1 MKKSVRL
8 MTAILVLAMLLSTC
22 ISCAETGNSGETTAS
37 AVTEGAAATDAETI
51 SAQTEFAASNIP
63 DDLKF
68 EGTVLNLLYWDDVP
82 NKEFFVE
89 MDENGNPYKFQ
100 WECLGVGRS
109 TSIIL
114 HGFEKIVLNIKSR
127 IIGQITEE
135 GLKWIA
141 EHDET
146 YIICDVD
153 IKTDSQS

>member
-1 MKKSVRL
+1 MLKKGYIYSVRDYDNNPHKIVL
-8 MTAILVLAMLLSTC
+8 MEDYDGVSTR
-22 ISCAETGNSGETTAS
+22 IK
-37 AVTEGAAATDAETI
+37 AVAFTHNE
-51 SAQTEFAASNIP
+51 
-63 DDLKF
+63 K
-68 EGTVLNLLYWDDVP
+68 GTSKYPNKP
-82 NKEFFVE
+82 INKEFFVE
-89 MDENGNPYKFQ
+89 MDENGNLYKFQ

-141 EHDET
+141 EHVET

-153 IKTDSQS
+153 IKTESQS

>member
-1 MKKSVRL
+1 MLKKGYIYSVRDYDNNPHKIVL
-8 MTAILVLAMLLSTC
+8 MEDYDGCSTRIKAVAFTHNEIGTAKHP
-22 ISCAETGNSGETTAS
+22 
-37 AVTEGAAATDAETI
+37 
-51 SAQTEFAASNIP
+51 NIP
-63 DDLKF
+63 IM
-68 EGTVLNLLYWDDVP
+68 
-82 NKEFFVE
+82 KEFFVE
-89 MDENGNPYKFQ
+89 NDENGNPYSFQ
-100 WECLGVGRS
+100 WECLDVGRS

-141 EHDET
+141 EHVET